1 MKGLNR
7 MRTYLSFAT
16 ITFLTTAALFGCSD
30 DTDTGTPIG
39 NAGTAGSAGAGG
51 NAGTGGASGSAGNA
65 GTGGSTP
72 LPPPLMAPPADCTG
86 CVQLTA
92 SVPATITDTA
102 LMENVVQFQFPPPPA
117 ATPPYDLSNVTAIT
131 WSVRALTNDPSF
143 FVRAL
148 VQNSPPEAA
157 DYTLG
162 TFGER
167 AMLTAADFPPGTWVN
182 VTLDLSG
189 AGAADAG
196 ADAGDAGTA
205 GNVSDASVGDAGDAG
220 GPLTAF
226 DKSKVRVFALNVGS
240 IAAAAGLVSVEVQ
253 SVTLTGTSPNF
264 SNVDF
269 STGLNGL
276 SANNYLQLPGTQFP
290 PVAF

>member
-1 MKGLNR
+1 
-7 MRTYLSFAT
+7 MRTYFFFSA
-16 ITFLTTAALFGCSD
+16 IAFLTSTALLACGD
-30 DTDTGTPIG
+30 DTQSGTPIG
-39 NAGTAGSAGAGG
+39 NAGTGG
-51 NAGTGGASGSAGNA
+51 NAGGGGTSGSAGNA
-65 GTGGSTP
+65 GTGGMRTM
-72 LPPPLMAPPADCTG
+72 LPPPLMAPMADCTG

-92 SVPATITDTA
+92 SVPATITDMTM
-102 LMENVVQFQFPPPPA
+102 MENVVQFQFPPPPA
-117 ATPPYDLSNVTAIT
+117 AMPPFDLSNVTAIT
-131 WSVRALTNDPSF
+131 WRVRALTNDPSF

-162 TFGER
+162 TFGDR
-167 AMLTAADFPPGTWVN
+167 AMLTAAAFPPGEWVN
-182 VTLDLSG
+182 VVLDLSG
-189 AGAADAG
+189 AGGADAGVG
-196 ADAGDAGTA
+196 ADAGDAG
-205 GNVSDASVGDAGDAG
+205 GLVDAG
-220 GPLTAF
+220 GSVDAGGTLSAF

-276 SANNYLQLPGTQFP
+276 TANNYLALPGTQFP
-290 PVAF
+290 PTAH

>member
-1 MKGLNR
+1 
-7 MRTYLSFAT
+7 MRTYSSFAA
-16 ITFLTTAALFGCSD
+16 IALLTATAIWACGDD
-30 DTDTGTPIG
+30 DTDTGMPIG
-39 NAGTAGSAGAGG
+39 TAGAGG
-51 NAGTGGASGSAGNA
+51 NGGGGGGGSGGAAGNGGSAG
-65 GTGGSTP
+65 TTTT
-72 LPPPLMAPPADCTG
+72 PPLMAPMADCTG

-117 ATPPYDLSNVTAIT
+117 AMPPYDLSNVTAIT
-131 WSVRALTNDPSF
+131 WRVRALTNDPSF

-157 DYTLG
+157 DYSLG
-162 TFGER
+162 AFGER
-167 AMLTAADFPPGTWVN
+167 AMLTEADFPRGTWVD
-182 VTLDLSG
+182 VTLDLSP
-189 AGAADAG
+189 AGGADAG
-196 ADAGDAGTA
+196 VADAGDAGGEA
-205 GNVSDASVGDAGDAG
+205 VGPADAG
-220 GPLTAF
+220 GADAGALLTAF

-240 IAAAAGLVSVEVQ
+240 IAPAAGLISVEVQ

-276 SANNYLQLPGTQFP
+276 AANNYLALPGTQFP
-290 PVAF
+290 PAAL

>member
-1 MKGLNR
+1 
-7 MRTYLSFAT
+7 MRTYFSFAT

-30 DTDTGTPIG
+30 DTDNGTPIG
-39 NAGTAGSAGAGG
+39 NAGTGGSAGTGG
-51 NAGTGGASGSAGNA
+51 NAGTGGASGSAGNG
-65 GTGGSTP
+65 GTGGTTTT
-72 LPPPLMAPPADCTG
+72 PPPLMAPPADCTG

-92 SVPATITDTA
+92 SVPATITDMTM
-102 LMENVVQFQFPPPPA
+102 MENVVQFQFPPPPA

-131 WSVRALTNDPSF
+131 WRVRALTNDPSF
-143 FVRAL
+143 FVRPL

-189 AGAADAG
+189 AGVADAG
-196 ADAGDAGTA
+196 ADAGDAGV
-205 GNVSDASVGDAGDAG
+205 VSDASVGDAGGQDAG
-220 GPLTAF
+220 GLLTAF

-240 IAAAAGLVSVEVQ
+240 IAAATGLVSVEVQ

-276 SANNYLQLPGTQFP
+276 TINNYLNLPGTQFP
-290 PVAF
+290 PTAF

>member
-1 MKGLNR
+1 
-7 MRTYLSFAT
+7 MRTYFSFAT
-16 ITFLTTAALFGCSD
+16 ITLLTTAAFFGCSD
-30 DTDTGTPIG
+30 DTESGTPIG

-51 NAGTGGASGSAGNA
+51 NAGTGGASGSAGIA

-92 SVPATITDTA
+92 SVPATITDTG

-196 ADAGDAGTA
+196 ADAGDAGLA
-205 GNVSDASVGDAGDAG
+205 SDASVGDAGGQDG
-220 GPLTAF
+220 GPAPLLTAF

-276 SANNYLQLPGTQFP
+276 SANNYLNLPGTQFP

>member
-1 MKGLNR
+1 
-7 MRTYLSFAT
+7 MRTYFSLVAITCLS
-16 ITFLTTAALFGCSD
+16 TAALFGCGD
-30 DTDTGTPIG
+30 DD
-39 NAGTAGSAGAGG
+39 ADGSNPVANAGAGG
-51 NAGTGGASGSAGNA
+51 NAGGGGSGGSAGNAGNA
-65 GTGGSTP
+65 GTGGSTT
-72 LPPPLMAPPADCTG
+72 LPPPLMAPQADCTG

-92 SVPATITDTA
+92 SVPATITDTM

-117 ATPPYDLSNVTAIT
+117 AMPPYDLSNVTAIT
-131 WSVRALTNDPSF
+131 WRVRALTNDPSF

-157 DYTLG
+157 DYSLG
-162 TFGER
+162 AFGER
-167 AMLTAADFPPGTWVN
+167 AMLTAEDFPRGTWVD
-182 VTLDLSG
+182 VTLDLSAPG
-189 AGAADAG
+189 G
-196 ADAGDAGTA
+196 ADAGVDAG
-205 GNVSDASVGDAGDAG
+205 AGDAG
-220 GPLTAF
+220 VADAGGLVADGGNGAAAPTLTEF

-276 SANNYLQLPGTQFP
+276 SANNYLALPGTQFP
-290 PVAF
+290 PTAL

>member
-1 MKGLNR
+1 M
-7 MRTYLSFAT
+7 
-16 ITFLTTAALFGCSD
+16 
-30 DTDTGTPIG
+30 
-39 NAGTAGSAGAGG
+39 
-51 NAGTGGASGSAGNA
+51 
-65 GTGGSTP
+65 
-72 LPPPLMAPPADCTG
+72 LPPPLMAPTPDCTG

-102 LMENVVQFQFPPPPA
+102 MMENVVQFQFPPPPA
-117 ATPPYDLSNVTAIT
+117 AMPPYDLSNVTAIT

-162 TFGER
+162 AFGER
-167 AMLTAADFPPGTWVN
+167 EMLTAAAFPPGAWVN
-182 VTLDLSG
+182 VTLDLNPPG
-189 AGAADAG
+189 PADAG
-196 ADAGDAGTA
+196 
-205 GNVSDASVGDAGDAG
+205 VGDAGDAG
-220 GPLTAF
+220 GQVGPGGSVDAGDAGGPAPLLSAF
-226 DKSKVRVFALNVGS
+226 DKSLVRVFALNVGS
-240 IAAAAGLVSVEVQ
+240 IAAAAGLVSVEVR

-276 SANNYLQLPGTQFP
+276 VANNYLGLPGTQFP
-290 PVAF
+290 PTAL

>member
-1 MKGLNR
+1 
-7 MRTYLSFAT
+7 MRTYFSFAT
-16 ITFLTTAALFGCSD
+16 ITFLTTAAFFGCGD
-30 DTDTGTPIG
+30 DTETSTPIG
-39 NAGTAGSAGAGG
+39 TAGTGG
-51 NAGTGGASGSAGNA
+51 NAGTGGAAGSAGRAGNA
-65 GTGGSTP
+65 GTGGTTT
-72 LPPPLMAPPADCTG
+72 LPPPLMAPAADCTG

-117 ATPPYDLSNVTAIT
+117 AMPPYDLSNVTAIT

-196 ADAGDAGTA
+196 ADAGDAGDA
-205 GNVSDASVGDAGDAG
+205 GIASDASVGDAGGPDAG
-220 GPLTAF
+220 GLLTAF

-240 IAAAAGLVSVEVQ
+240 IAAATGLVSVEVQ

-276 SANNYLQLPGTQFP
+276 SANNYLNLPGTQFP

>member
-1 MKGLNR
+1 
-7 MRTYLSFAT
+7 MRTYFSFAT
-16 ITFLTTAALFGCSD
+16 ITFLTTAAFFGCGD
-30 DTDTGTPIG
+30 DTETSTPIG
-39 NAGTAGSAGAGG
+39 TAGTGG
-51 NAGTGGASGSAGNA
+51 NAGTGGAAGSAGRAGNA
-65 GTGGSTP
+65 GTGGTTT
-72 LPPPLMAPPADCTG
+72 LPPPLMAPAADCTG

-117 ATPPYDLSNVTAIT
+117 AMPPYDLSNVTAIT

-167 AMLTAADFPPGTWVN
+167 AMLTAAAFPPGSWVD

-189 AGAADAG
+189 AEAADAG
-196 ADAGDAGTA
+196 VAADAGDA
-205 GNVSDASVGDAGDAG
+205 SVDDAG
-220 GPLTAF
+220 GQGGIGESADAGGLLTAF
-226 DKSKVRVFALNVGS
+226 DKSQVRVFALNVGS
-240 IAAAAGLVSVEVQ
+240 IAAAAGLVSVEVR

-264 SNVDF
+264 TNVDF

-276 SANNYLQLPGTQFP
+276 TANNYLALPGTQFP
-290 PVAF
+290 PTAF

>member
-1 MKGLNR
+1 
-7 MRTYLSFAT
+7 
-16 ITFLTTAALFGCSD
+16 
-30 DTDTGTPIG
+30 
-39 NAGTAGSAGAGG
+39 
-51 NAGTGGASGSAGNA
+51 
-65 GTGGSTP
+65 
-72 LPPPLMAPPADCTG
+72 
-86 CVQLTA
+86 VQLTA
-92 SVPATITDTA
+92 SVPATITDTG
-102 LMENVVQFQFPPPPA
+102 LMENVVQFQFPPPAA

-162 TFGER
+162 TFGDR
-167 AMLTAADFPPGTWVN
+167 ALLTATDFPPGTWVN
-182 VTLDLSG
+182 VTLDLTPPG
-189 AGAADAG
+189 VADAG
-196 ADAGDAGTA
+196 ADAGDAGVA
-205 GNVSDASVGDAGDAG
+205 SDASVGSVADAG
-220 GPLTAF
+220 GQDAGGLLTAF

-240 IAAAAGLVSVEVQ
+240 IAAATGLVSVEVQ

-276 SANNYLQLPGTQFP
+276 SLNNYLNLPGMQFP